1 MSYRK
6 AAIFDSLFYLPCFH
20 FLYYM
25 TIHDWTTPP
34 EGKSKERDKESL
46 HFADVISP
54 LWCCLLTHFKCN
66 SPPTTTTSLPFSSF
80 FPFYCMSL
88 FNRRKHT
95 CDCVHAHLFPHASV
109 PSLIPKL
116 SIVMVWEICASV
128 QQQARKCA
136 AVHTASHHCLHP
148 VRLYL
153 HWSFLLCVQPLL
165 AVDRLIV

>member
-1 MSYRK
+1 MIIR
-6 AAIFDSLFYLPCFH
+6 
-20 FLYYM
+20 
-25 TIHDWTTPP
+25 DWTTPR

-46 HFADVISP
+46 HFAEVISP
-54 LWCCLLTHFKCN
+54 LWCCLLTHFKYN
-66 SPPTTTTSLPFSSF
+66 SPPTTTSLPFSSF

-95 CDCVHAHLFPHASV
+95 CDCVHAHLFPHARV

-136 AVHTASHHCLHP
+136 AVHIPSASILSTCTSTGL
-148 VRLYL
+148 
-153 HWSFLLCVQPLL
+153 FLLCVQPLL